1 MNLAPK
7 VAIGLMS
14 GTSCDGVDAALI
26 ETDGETVFSSETFCF
41 VPFELTEQKVLKSTM
56 AKVAQA
62 ATSEERSE
70 LAQGVEAL
78 VRGKHRLAVERLL
91 KEAGKSARDID
102 VIGFHGQT
110 LFHEPEASYTLQVG
124 DGSALSKELG
134 IPVVYDFRSK
144 DMQFGGQGAPMVPIY
159 HHALVKSLLNE
170 GKLQLPVAVVNIG
183 GVANVTY
190 IGDRENACES
200 HSKSPNILAFDTGPG
215 NALINDWVEAHT
227 GELMDEGGRYASL
240 GNVDE
245 AIVQEFLEKQYFLQL
260 PPKSL
265 DRDEFEISNLSHLS
279 LEDGAATLTEITAR
293 TISLSSEFMDEL
305 PNNWVIVG
313 GGGFNKELMRRLSLA
328 VEQNLTMA
336 ESLGWKAERIEAE
349 AFGFLAVR
357 HLAGLPYSFPRT
369 TGVEK
374 PLCGG
379 VLAGAL

>member
-1 MNLAPK
+1 
-7 VAIGLMS
+7 
-14 GTSCDGVDAALI
+14 
-26 ETDGETVFSSETFCF
+26 
-41 VPFELTEQKVLKSTM
+41 M

-70 LAQGVEAL
+70 LAQSVEVL

-124 DGSALSKELG
+124 DGAALSKELG

-227 GELMDEGGRYASL
+227 EELMDEGGRYASL
-240 GNVDE
+240 GQVDE
-245 AIVQEFLEKQYFLQL
+245 AIVQEFLEKQYFQLL

-313 GGGFNKELMRRLSLA
+313 GGGFNEELMRRLSLA